1 MCRPFCRRPAYTTA
15 YKDMDAR
22 KLSFGDLVRCHKT
35 VLKFVGIKKCS
46 RDTDSYEA
54 IYNGPYA
61 VQACVDD
68 DTIMPVEIT
77 EEGLERDGFKWE
89 LSYDG
94 HVKYYHLAGRCAL
107 TKDSL
112 GFWTI
117 DCYSEWIRNEIQYFT
132 IKWYHELQ
140 LILRVCGH
148 DEFARNLKA

>member
-22 KLSFGDLVRCHKT
+22 KLSFGDLVRYHDT

-46 RDTDSYEA
+46 KDTDSYEA

-61 VQACVDD
+61 VQAMVDD
-68 DTIMPVEIT
+68 PSIMPVVIT
-77 EEGLERDGFKWE
+77 DKNLEENGFKWS
-89 LSYDG
+89 LNDDG
-94 HVKYYHLAGRCAL
+94 HEVYYHSDGNVTI

-112 GFWTI
+112 GFWI
-117 DCYSEWIRNEIQYFT
+117 VDCFSMHLRNSVQEFT
-132 IKWYHELQ
+132 VKWYHELQ
-140 LILRVCGH
+140 LILRGCGY